1 MPASVVV
8 ARSISRRA
16 GTTDE
21 LFVSCRRANCLSQ
34 RGEAREGYAQGILSG
49 RGAMLRH
56 IRASPLLPAP
66 GKIPRDSPTRKGHA
80 QKTLRVSIWLDG
92 SSALFA
98 DGYKI

>member
-1 MPASVVV
+1 MSFF
-8 ARSISRRA
+8 RRA
-16 GTTDE
+16 Y
-21 LFVSCRRANCLSQ
+21 CLLQ

-49 RGAMLRH
+49 RAQAVSIIGAL
-56 IRASPLLPAP
+56 LLPAH

-98 DGYKI
+98 EGFKV